1 MGDPD
6 VSLMRRLGR
15 LALAL
20 LAAIGLL
27 VVVVTATPLTAWYGR
42 LLAGPWNDPA
52 GDILIVLGGSSV
64 EDIIGASTY
73 WRSLYALRAWRRDG
87 FREVV
92 VCGARSGPPM
102 RDFLAFQGVPLEAI
116 RVERRST
123 STRENALYTREL
135 LGDAPGRKVLL
146 TSDYHMFRAHRVFRK
161 AGLEVLPRPLPDA
174 IKRSSGWRG
183 RWAVFVEEVE
193 ETGKI
198 LYYAARGWM

>member
-1 MGDPD
+1 
-6 VSLMRRLGR
+6 
-15 LALAL
+15 
-20 LAAIGLL
+20 
-27 VVVVTATPLTAWYGR
+27 
-42 LLAGPWNDPA
+42 
-52 GDILIVLGGSSV
+52 
-64 EDIIGASTY
+64 
-73 WRSLYALRAWRRDG
+73 
-87 FREVV
+87 
-92 VCGARSGPPM
+92 
-102 RDFLAFQGVPLEAI
+102 LEAI

-123 STRENALYTREL
+123 STRENALFTREL